1 MEKSGPVEG
10 RENATVTVR
19 KVGSVVPLHSKT
31 CNLTASSELE
41 RNGIWRSASFRTKV
55 MEGSVS
61 LDSLLEGALAGS
73 GATSPQDAVVLALHS
88 SLLAAGYECTAVGD
102 EVS

>member
-1 MEKSGPVEG
+1 M
-10 RENATVTVR
+10 
-19 KVGSVVPLHSKT
+19 
-31 CNLTASSELE
+31 
-41 RNGIWRSASFRTKV
+41 
-55 MEGSVS
+55 S